1 MCLSSDWPMW
11 KHERQHLSV
20 VVVDVGGGG
29 CGGGSGSAGR
39 RRRRPRRRRGV
50 LCAYRPT
57 GQRWG
62 NL

>member
-1 MCLSSDWPMW
+1 MW

-39 RRRRPRRRRGV
+39 RRRRPRRCRGV

-57 GQRWG
+57 AQRWG